1 LEILMDYVFAAIFAL
16 CAVGF
21 AVLAGLLLLVE
32 AFGLSAICL
41 LVCWLAFRLHRESLE
56 LAQQG

>member
-1 LEILMDYVFAAIFAL
+1 MDYVFAAIFAL